1 MQVSPDTIG
10 YLGPD
15 GSHSSAAARAFADSP
30 FWPGGFNPVRC
41 ATLLD
46 VLQGAEQ
53 GDFTIGILPVE
64 NALEGSVTEV
74 IEGLH
79 QAQVRVLAEFTR
91 PIVHGLLV
99 RFGTSWADITTLVS
113 HPQALGQCRHTVR
126 QQLPQSTVL
135 PVASTAQ
142 AAEQVANGLASAA
155 LGTAEVA
162 DMLNLT
168 VLQPQMSDN
177 PNNQTR
183 FMVLTAHPTLTLTHT
198 DAMPVKTALRVD
210 VGDYPGSLVDVLLV
224 FKRANLNLTR
234 IESRPSRLGLGRY
247 QFYIDVAADL
257 NQLNTQSLLPDLS
270 QYFCTQVE
278 AKGPFKQLGQ
288 LDI

>member
-1 MQVSPDTIG
+1 MTAQIYTLG

-15 GSHSSAAARAFADSP
+15 GSHSAAAARAFAGSA
-30 FWPGGFNPVRC
+30 FWSAAFNPVRC
-41 ATLLD
+41 PTLLD
-46 VLQGAEQ
+46 VLLGVEQ
-53 GDFTIGILPVE
+53 GNFSVGILPVE

-79 QAQVRVLAEFTR
+79 QADLRVLAEFTR

-99 RFGTSWADITTLVS
+99 KPGTRLTDITTLVS
-113 HPQALGQCRHTVR
+113 HPQALGQCRHTIR
-126 QQLPQSTVL
+126 QQLPLATVL

-142 AAEQVANGLASAA
+142 AAELVANGQASAA

-162 DMLNLT
+162 DLLNLT
-168 VLQPQMSDN
+168 TLTPQMSDN

-183 FMVLTAHPTLTLTHT
+183 FMVLTAQPDFVLPHT
-198 DAMPVKTALRVD
+198 ANLPVKTALRVD

-257 NQLNTQSLLPDLS
+257 TTETTQSLLPDLA

-278 AKGPFKQLGQ
+278 AKGPFYQLGQ
-288 LDI
+288 LN